1 MYLNVMTE
9 MDTLKSTIKVEALA
23 EFLKQN
29 QVTTCAVTNTNL
41 FRLMEFVSIFKNHN
55 LKPVIALRVKIAFSS
70 NNVLPILLYAKDKTG
85 YGNLI
90 KTSSGIMQSDDSLM
104 KLNWLKPNSE
114 GIIAVI
120 PILENHWL
128 SSTDEIK
135 TIQDIFKDDM
145 YFGVVRTN
153 FIRHSEEHTI
163 QELAKLLDIKITSLN
178 ESCYLH
184 KDDAFAYDV
193 LRAIEKGDKI
203 SSFEVIDNSK
213 YLPSPLE
220 LQQRY
225 KDKPEW
231 LKTAS
236 AILEACHVDF
246 GEYQAHMPVY
256 PLNNG
261 ETPKECLYRL
271 AYEGLKIRK
280 QGLIPKEYKA
290 RLDYELDVISK
301 MGYESYFLIVAD
313 FMAFSKRA
321 GILTGPGRGSS
332 ASSLVAYSLQIT
344 QVDPLQYQLLFE
356 RFLNPN
362 RISLPD
368 IDIDFIDTRR
378 FEVIKYVNEKYGKDH
393 VAQILTVGT
402 LTTKAVARDVGRVL
416 NYEEA
421 ELKAMS
427 TLIDKS
433 KATNIKD
440 VYKKSKEFQE
450 FVNLDNRN
458 QIWFDTCCRLEGV
471 SRNKST
477 HAAGLVLTPK
487 PLVNY
492 VPVQKGS
499 DGVYL
504 TQWTMNEVEAEGV
517 LKMDFLG
524 LANLRIIDNILSSL
538 EKTYHIKPTL
548 DTIPM
553 DDLNTFNLLQNG
565 LTEGIFQL
573 ESAGMRDALNQIKP
587 TKFEDIIAINALY
600 RPGPM
605 EFIPTYAKRKHG
617 IEQVSYLHPLLE
629 PILKETYGIIIYQ
642 EQIMR
647 IAQVFA
653 GFTLGEADLL
663 RRAIGKK
670 KREILEEQ
678 QAIFVKGALN
688 QNHDVN
694 VAEEIYSLIVKF
706 AEYGFPKSHATAY
719 SFITYR
725 MAFLKANYPSHF
737 YAALLNQANG
747 NVQKIKRILA
757 EMKDRKVAILPIDI
771 QKSKVTNTSESKGV
785 RLGLLNV
792 KSIGESKLNT
802 YLNAE
807 IGSDLFEYARNVG
820 SNFDIKAMEALVKAG
835 AFDQVFKQKRGTLLA
850 SLERA
855 ADYSYTDESLD
866 FGFGKPTYAEQ
877 TNKDN
882 CYKLEIE
889 ACGFSVSNHPV
900 ENIRSVELQHN
911 TNSGAVGQ
919 FVKVPGLIE
928 AVKVTI
934 TKKNEEMAFVTVS
947 DEFGTSSVTV
957 FPTVYNKIKPLLIEG
972 NIILVTG
979 KIEPKNNKKSITA
992 NQIAMF
998 Q

>member
-23 EFLKQN
+23 EFLKKN

-85 YGNLI
+85 YSNLI
-90 KTSSGIMQSDDSLM
+90 KASSGIMQSDDGLM
-104 KLNWLKPNSE
+104 KLNWLKPYSE

-256 PLNNG
+256 PLNNV

-280 QGLIPKEYKA
+280 QGLIPKEYKE
-290 RLDYELDVISK
+290 RLDFELDVISR

-450 FVNLDNRN
+450 FVSLDNRN

-565 LTEGIFQL
+565 LTEGVFQL
-573 ESAGMRDALNQIKP
+573 ESPGMRDALNQIKP

-617 IEQVSYLHPLLE
+617 VEKVTYLHPLLE

-678 QAIFVKGALN
+678 QAIFVKGAVN
-688 QNHDVN
+688 QNHDVKI
-694 VAEEIYSLIVKF
+694 AEEIYSLIVKF

-737 YAALLNQANG
+737 YAALLDQANG

-757 EMKDRKVAILPIDI
+757 EMKERKVAILPIDI
-771 QKSKVTNTSESKGV
+771 KKSKVTNTSESKGV

-792 KSIGESKLNT
+792 KSISESKLNT

-855 ADYSYTDESLD
+855 ADYSSTDESLD

-877 TNKDN
+877 TNENN

-900 ENIRSVELQHN
+900 ENIRSVVLQHN

-934 TKKNEEMAFVTVS
+934 TKKDEKMAFVTVS

-957 FPTVYNKIKPLLIEG
+957 FPALYNKIKPLLVEG

-979 KIEPKNNKKSITA
+979 KIEQKYNKKSITA

>member
-55 LKPVIALRVKIAFSS
+55 LKPVIAVRVKIAFSS

-104 KLNWLKPNSE
+104 KLNWLKPYSE

-820 SNFDIKAMEALVKAG
+820 
-835 AFDQVFKQKRGTLLA
+835 
-850 SLERA
+850 
-855 ADYSYTDESLD
+855 
-866 FGFGKPTYAEQ
+866 
-877 TNKDN
+877 
-882 CYKLEIE
+882 
-889 ACGFSVSNHPV
+889 
-900 ENIRSVELQHN
+900 
-911 TNSGAVGQ
+911 
-919 FVKVPGLIE
+919 
-928 AVKVTI
+928 
-934 TKKNEEMAFVTVS
+934 
-947 DEFGTSSVTV
+947 
-957 FPTVYNKIKPLLIEG
+957 
-972 NIILVTG
+972 
-979 KIEPKNNKKSITA
+979 
-992 NQIAMF
+992 
-998 Q
+998 